1 MEGDRM
7 QRLRPHLTYANVT
20 ATLALLVAVAGGTTA
35 IARSGKAPKNS
46 VVSKSIKPGNVT
58 AKDLTTTFNV
68 SATNTVTDP
77 TPMDNQFATG
87 TAEAH
92 CPAGARAIS
101 GGGGAEGL
109 RRVLQFSGRAGE
121 GWRVSIGTD
130 DPVPVQVSATVTCL
144 LAKAGSPK
152 TLP

>member
-1 MEGDRM
+1 MH
-7 QRLRPHLTYANVT
+7 RLRRHLTYANVT

-46 VVSKSIKPGNVT
+46 VVSKSIKAGNVT

-68 SATNTVTDP
+68 TATNTVTDP

-92 CPAGARAIS
+92 CPAGARALS

-130 DPVPVQVSATVTCL
+130 DPVPVQFSATVTCL
-144 LAKAGSPK
+144 LPKTGNPK